1 MDDFR
6 VESTISAFLFAVAYY
21 DMVFLCEQKLESMF
35 RHYIKIAFRNIR
47 KYALQNMVSIIGL
60 AAGFIALSL
69 SSLWVNY
76 ENSYDTFHK
85 DYDRIWS
92 FYSKKSGSGFKGL
105 VAKRDFDSE
114 GRMIGS
120 VCSRY
125 KEHPEDWPEIEGISI
140 YFYDRPADGR
150 HGELH
155 VDEYFFDIFSIDVVA
170 GNLSSLYDGYAVGIS
185 DEYAHSLFGDEN
197 PIGKEIDG
205 RTVGAVFRKWNH
217 TCLDFDMVYYMPVG
231 SIMDDNANAY
241 FPMFI
246 KVSAGTDAR
255 SLIRKIFYD
264 RSEEYVSDIHV
275 FDISQGHNI
284 LDYDLSKLN
293 IRNLKTLRTAS
304 ILLVLCAVTNWLLL
318 FLTGLGARRRELALR
333 TVSGSTN
340 VGLLALLTVE
350 ATMYLALASAVGVFL
365 LALLFRPFTQYA
377 GIGLDGAHFM
387 VMGAAW
393 LGALLMASLVIAVGA
408 IVVSRRTQLR
418 AQMGSGHRHTMRKL
432 SLFVQIAVSVML
444 AFCAL
449 VMLRQ
454 MVFSNRQDWGFRIK
468 DTVVI
473 QTNVSKGMT
482 IHYKNNDEYATST
495 FERSAE
501 DVVSGEMMQKLR
513 SFAGV
518 ENVLLDA
525 GSFIARP
532 GTDSDPT
539 WATVSTIADLD
550 WESGRTETLAKICGM
565 TRVDSPVLGLTV
577 LEGELPEGGIIPGQA
592 VLTENACQ
600 RLGLEKPYAGQTI
613 YVVSYDNDD
622 IHFLPVTIEAVVADI
637 YAYGPI
643 SEAQCYVFEN
653 TGRNIFFGKITVTVQ
668 YVHGMRREL
677 EQQLMQIPEIADG
690 KWTVIFNEDAFAS
703 LTASERNLMN
713 ALVLLAVL
721 CVLIAVFGVYSIVT
735 LTCQERRREIAV
747 RKIHG
752 AGLRDILGIFVR
764 EYGLL
769 LVLASAL
776 AFAVGYTIVHQWLQQ
791 FQRQAPVSWWLFAAV
806 FAGMSLII
814 CLTVAH
820 RVLTTA
826 RENPYEVIKNE

>member
-1 MDDFR
+1 
-6 VESTISAFLFAVAYY
+6 
-21 DMVFLCEQKLESMF
+21 MF
-35 RHYIKIAFRNIR
+35 KHYLKIAFRNIR
-47 KYALQNMVSIIGL
+47 KYALQNTVSIIGL

-92 FYSKKSGSGFKGL
+92 FYSKQSGSGFKGL

-140 YFYDRPADGR
+140 YFYNRPSDGR

-185 DEYAHSLFGDEN
+185 EEYAHSLFGDEN
-197 PIGKEIDG
+197 PVGKKIGG
-205 RTVGAVFRKWNH
+205 RTVVAVFRKWSH
-217 TCLDFDMVYYMPVG
+217 TCLDFDMMSYMPVG
-231 SIMDDNANAY
+231 SNMEDDAY

-264 RSEEYVSDIHV
+264 HSEEYVSDIHV

-284 LDYDLSKLN
+284 MDYDLSKLN

-408 IVVSRRTQLR
+408 IVMSRRTQLR
-418 AQMGSGHRHTMRKL
+418 NQMESGHRHTMRKL

-482 IHYKNNDEYATST
+482 IHYMDNDEYATSI

-525 GSFIARP
+525 GAFIERP
-532 GTDSDPT
+532 EKNEYLTAPINMSSVPYFDYGHF
-539 WATVSTIADLD
+539 ATVI
-550 WESGRTETLAKICGM
+550 KILGM
-565 TRVDSPVLGLTV
+565 TRIDSHVIGLTE
-577 LEGELPEGGIIPGQA
+577 LEGKLPEGGIKPGQI
-592 VLTENACQ
+592 VMTEKACQ
-600 RLGLEKPYAGQTI
+600 ALGLEKPYAGQTV
-613 YVVSYDNDD
+613 YVPKYEDNG
-622 IHFLPVTIEAVVADI
+622 IVFLPVTIEAVVADI
-637 YAYGPI
+637 YAQGPMNEPK
-643 SEAQCYVFEN
+643 SYVFEN
-653 TGRNIFFGKITVTVQ
+653 TGKDMFYGIITITVQ
-668 YVHGMRREL
+668 YVHGMRSEL
-677 EQQLMQIPEIADG
+677 ERQLMQIPEISDG
-690 KWTVIFNEDAFAS
+690 RWTVIFNEDAFAK
-703 LTASERNLMN
+703 LTSSEHHLMN
-713 ALVLLAVL
+713 ILIILAVL